1 MKMSISE
8 KTKAINNKI
17 EEKKAHYNLERQAGK
32 ISVLSSEMLVSMI
45 L

>member
-17 EEKKAHYNLERQAGK
+17 EQKKAHYNLERQAGK
-32 ISVLSSEMLVSMI
+32 ILVLSSEMLVSMI